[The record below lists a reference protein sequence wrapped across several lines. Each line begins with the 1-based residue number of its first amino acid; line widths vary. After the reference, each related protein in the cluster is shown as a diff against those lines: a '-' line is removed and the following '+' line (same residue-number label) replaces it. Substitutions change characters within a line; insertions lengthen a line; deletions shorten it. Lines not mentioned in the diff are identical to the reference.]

1 MFLFGFLGILV
12 LTQVYARIFSQRV
25 KVLRT
30 VGFVVCC
37 VMAYWNK
44 PFYQVSEPIRIPII
58 NYLRV
63 DSERC
68 FITPCACARGK
79 VIGCLSAQKSPDPK
93 IQAS

>member
-37 VMAYWNK
+37 VMAYWSK
-44 PFYQVSEPIRIPII
+44 PFHQVNEPIRIPII
-58 NYLRV
+58 DYLGV
-63 DSERC
+63 LILSGVLFVIMKLSSC
-68 FITPCACARGK
+68 FQHSSQSK
-79 VIGCLSAQKSPDPK
+79 L
-93 IQAS
+93 IQN